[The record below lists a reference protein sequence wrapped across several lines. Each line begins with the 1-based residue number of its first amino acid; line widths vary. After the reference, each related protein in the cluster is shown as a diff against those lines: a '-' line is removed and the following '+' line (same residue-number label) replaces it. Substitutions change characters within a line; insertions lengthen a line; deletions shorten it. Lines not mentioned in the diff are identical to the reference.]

1 MVIFKLRLTLM
12 FDLDYIDDEGKN
24 QRNMVEII
32 KHIEG

>member
-1 MVIFKLRLTLM
+1 MVIFKLKLTLM
-12 FDLDYIDDEGKN
+12 FDLDYVDDEWKN